1 MIRRATARFA
11 TIAAI
16 AMAALWLAL
25 ATRGQRSALK
35 HRRFDHLE
43 YQYVSCLT

>member
-1 MIRRATARFA
+1 MIRREAARFA

-25 ATRGQRSALK
+25 GSTNHSMP
-35 HRRFDHLE
+35 
-43 YQYVSCLT
+43 